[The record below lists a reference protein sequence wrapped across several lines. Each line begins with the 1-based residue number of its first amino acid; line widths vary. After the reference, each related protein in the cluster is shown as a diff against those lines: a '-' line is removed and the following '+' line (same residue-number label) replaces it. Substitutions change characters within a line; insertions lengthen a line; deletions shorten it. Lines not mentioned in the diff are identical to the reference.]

1 MATIKT
7 TNTGTAL
14 LVTDLATK
22 APIELPLHAQEAIM
36 APIVNLR
43 EWINKYVRTGGVK
56 LGEMVPGGKAKYY
69 AYPKQTKADRDY
81 EITYDDTTGKI
92 NGGMFGAEASGLVG
106 GIDSTYG
113 SKLVSDE
120 ITLQPAK
127 FLKHRFSNADAEAQ
141 GLGTLISMKLADWT
155 SEIAEDALVELKG
168 SLVAAVGTKGTWAS
182 SDATWVAVVP
192 AGAGVRNKAK
202 DYANGKTAVK
212 DIIDTLVYRDNI
224 GLKGTA
230 EESYPLARGLNS
242 ASSARIIISAA
253 VNALILKD
261 LEDSANGFLS
271 GVGTN
276 KETGI
281 VTSISYLGQTVQVEV
296 VTDMPQKAG
305 KDFNWM
311 VLEVGKHGAMAMPN
325 KFTNKSTTRPSYETI
340 STEFQEL
347 EAVGLVAGLKFLQPE
362 LIFASFKGTAR
373 KK

>member
-7 TNTGTAL
+7 NNTGTAL
-14 LVTDLATK
+14 LVINQATK

-92 NGGMFGAEASGLVG
+92 NGGMFGAEAAGLVG
-106 GIDSTYG
+106 GVDSTYG
-113 SKLVSDE
+113 SNLLSDE

-127 FLKHRFSNADAEAQ
+127 FLKHRFSNADASAQ
-141 GLGTLISMKLADWT
+141 GLETLISMKLGDWT
-155 SEIAEDALVELKG
+155 AEIAEDALVALKAG
-168 SLVAAVGTKGTWAS
+168 LVAAVGTKGAWAS
-182 SDATWVAVVP
+182 TDTTWNAVVP
-192 AGAGVRNKAK
+192 AGAGVRNQGK
-202 DYANGKTAVK
+202 DYADGKTAVK
-212 DIIDTLVYRDNI
+212 DIVDTLVYRDNL
-224 GLKGTA
+224 GLKGTP
-230 EESYPLARGLNS
+230 EVSYPLARGLNS

-261 LEDSANGFLS
+261 LEASANGFLS

-276 KETGI
+276 KDTGI

-296 VTDMPQKAG
+296 VTDMPQKGG

-311 VLEVGKHGAMAMPN
+311 VLEVGKYGAMALPN

-362 LIFASFKGTAR
+362 LIFASFKATVR
-373 KK
+373 K